1 MFAGQPSTYYFQ
13 RNVAQPVINVWPA
26 PNEDTEKTQ
35 LIVWRHRA
43 VMDTDTLQQE
53 VEIPNRWLE
62 AIVNGLAS
70 KVAMETPSVDAN
82 IVPLLEQRAA
92 VSMQRAWDGDG
103 DGSPTQINPGIGPYT
118 R

>member
-1 MFAGQPSTYYFQ
+1 MFVNTIKKILSG
-13 RNVAQPVINVWPA
+13 
-26 PNEDTEKTQ
+26 
-35 LIVWRHRA
+35 LIT
-43 VMDTDTLQQE
+43 MSD
-53 VEIPNRWLE
+53 
-62 AIVNGLAS
+62 
-70 KVAMETPSVDAN
+70 N